1 MNLGALRSHLVNF
14 FFIGTDGYSSK
25 IGFTNKDQMRAQA
38 VRDMALQA
46 EYVIVLTESEK
57 FSKHSV
63 VPLNLKDGVKMVITD
78 NHITDI
84 IKAEL
89 ESKHIQVIIS

>member
-1 MNLGALRSHLVNF
+1 
-14 FFIGTDGYSSK
+14 
-25 IGFTNKDQMRAQA
+25 MRAQA

-78 NHITDI
+78 I

>member
-1 MNLGALRSHLVNF
+1 
-14 FFIGTDGYSSK
+14 
-25 IGFTNKDQMRAQA
+25 MRAQA

-57 FSKHSV
+57 FYKHSV
-63 VPLNLKDGVKMVITD
+63 VPLNLKDSVKMVITD